1 MDVKNSFLCIFDK
14 PGVQSDVQRNYNVN
28 YYPVS
33 TITDGAPIEFSI
45 DGGSEDY
52 IDVND
57 ISLYVK
63 MKIVKSDGKDIADTD
78 KVGLNNLPIS
88 TIFQD
93 VALSIGETQI
103 EGGQQN
109 YPYLGYFLTV
119 LQFHPAAQN
128 SHMQC
133 LGWHK
138 DESAKFDSVD
148 NSGFETR
155 QALTK
160 DSKSLE
166 LMGPLFLDF
175 MRQERYLISNT
186 NLRIKLIPSKPEFA
200 LNAFGTTTSFKIQF
214 EQVILSVSRAEM
226 NPSVINGHS
235 SGMRKQNAHY
245 PITRTDLI
253 TFTIPKGQKSYIK
266 DRLFPDQS
274 PKMLAVAMVENE
286 AYNGSLKKNPFHFQ
300 HFDLSKIALYREG
313 RSIPGAPLTPNF
325 NEELYLRSYVQTMRT
340 MNYYNTDDTNGLTPD
355 EFANG
360 YTIYAYDL
368 TGDKDISNAHRQGF
382 LSNNLRLELYF
393 GKDLPSTVNVLI
405 WACFDSYVEITQLRD
420 VITAYTH

>member
-1 MDVKNSFLCIFDK
+1 MDVKNSSLCIFDK
-14 PGVQSDVQRNYNVN
+14 PGMQTDVKGNYKVD

-33 TITDGAPIEFSI
+33 TITAGAPIEFSI
-45 DGGSEDY
+45 DGSSEDY

-57 ISLYVK
+57 ITLSLKLKVL
-63 MKIVKSDGKDIADTD
+63 KSDGTDITAAD

-88 TIFQD
+88 TLFQD
-93 VALSIGETQI
+93 VALSISDTQI

-109 YPYLGYFLTV
+109 YPYLGYFMTM
-119 LQFHPAAQN
+119 LQFHPAAQD
-128 SHMQC
+128 SHMQT
-133 LGWHK
+133 LGWYK
-138 DESAKFDSVD
+138 DESGKFDDDS
-148 NSGFETR
+148 NSGFVSRKKLIEG
-155 QALTK
+155 
-160 DSKSLE
+160 SKSFQLI
-166 LMGPLFLDF
+166 GPLFLDY

-200 LNAFGTTTSFKIQF
+200 LNAFGAATSFKIQF
-214 EQVILSVSRAEM
+214 EEVILQVSRAEM
-226 NPSVINGHS
+226 NPSVINGHAT
-235 SGMRKQNAHY
+235 GMKRQNAHY
-245 PITRTDLI
+245 PITHTDLI

-274 PKMLAVAMVENE
+274 PKLIAIAMVENE
-286 AYNGSLKKNPFHFQ
+286 AYNGSIKKNPFNFQ

-325 NEELYLRSYVQTMRT
+325 DEGMYLHSYVQTMET
-340 MNYYNTDDTNGLTPD
+340 MGYYNTDDTNGLTPD

-368 TGDKDISNAHRQGF
+368 TGDKNISNTHRQGH

-393 GKDLPSTVNVLI
+393 AKDLPSTVNVLI
-405 WACFDSYVEITQLRD
+405 WACFDSYIEITQLRD